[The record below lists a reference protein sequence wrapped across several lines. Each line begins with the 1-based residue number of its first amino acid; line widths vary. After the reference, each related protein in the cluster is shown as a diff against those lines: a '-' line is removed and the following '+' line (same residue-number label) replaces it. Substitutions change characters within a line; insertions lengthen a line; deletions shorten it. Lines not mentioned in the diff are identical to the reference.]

1 MIDLFVQFSRV
12 LGQPK
17 SVAEIYGLLFV
28 SPRPLTIEE
37 TMERLQ
43 ISKGSTSQGL
53 RYLRGLGAV
62 KQVYVPDQRAV
73 HFEAVAQLRNLVTG
87 FLRDQILVHLDGS
100 LERLD
105 RLEAMIKEL
114 PSEQRELVGARI
126 GMLQSWQT
134 KTRKLLP
141 IILKVLGA

>member
-1 MIDLFVQFSRV
+1 
-12 LGQPK
+12 
-17 SVAEIYGLLFV
+17 
-28 SPRPLTIEE
+28 
-37 TMERLQ
+37 MERLQ

-53 RYLRGLGAV
+53 RFLRSLGAV
-62 KQVYVPDQRAV
+62 KQVYVPGERAV

-114 PSEQRELVGARI
+114 PSDQRQLVGARI
-126 GMLQSWQT
+126 GMLQSWEK